1 MTGTRSAF
9 LSATALIAAV
19 AAIVVPDGPEESALW
34 IVWAIFLTGA
44 MICGAI
50 EERGER

>member
-1 MTGTRSAF
+1 MTGWRSPLLLVAAF
-9 LSATALIAAV
+9 LAAV
-19 AAIVVPDGPEESALW
+19 FSAVVPPGPTEDALR
-34 IVWAIFLTGA
+34 ISWAILLVGA

>member
-1 MTGTRSAF
+1 MSGWRSTF
-9 LSATALIAAV
+9 LSAAAFIAAAAAAV
-19 AAIVVPDGPEESALW
+19 APGGPKEGALW

>member
-1 MTGTRSAF
+1 MTGWR
-9 LSATALIAAV
+9 ALLLGIAALL
-19 AAIVVPDGPEESALW
+19 AAVFAAFAPPGPTEDAYR
-34 IVWAIFLTGA
+34 IAWAILLVGA